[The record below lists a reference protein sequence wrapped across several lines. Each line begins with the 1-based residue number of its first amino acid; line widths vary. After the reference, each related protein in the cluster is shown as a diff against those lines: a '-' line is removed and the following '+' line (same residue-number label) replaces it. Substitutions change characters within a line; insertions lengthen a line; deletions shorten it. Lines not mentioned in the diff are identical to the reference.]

1 MGSLRRRAVA
11 AALLAL
17 GALPRTA
24 RAQQESAAAAM
35 PRPEPEPKAIEVT
48 VPGAPRSPSWTQGRT
63 FGATRVWLL
72 DPGEQEAE
80 AWYSARVNHNGVAG
94 DVEHLWQIEY
104 MIGVAPHVQLD
115 VYFNYAHD
123 SEGFHIEGAQIEGRF
138 SLAKRYGDIWG
149 NPALYVEW
157 HPQTRGP
164 NRGEL
169 RLLIGGQILSPRWYG
184 AINPFWEQNLDKGAD
199 GKFSSDREI
208 GASGAIGYA
217 VVPQLLSVG
226 AEIKAAADQQDGT
239 TYKGV
244 AELGPT
250 MWLTLLK
257 GHLRFTA
264 TALFGATRKSDSF
277 YPIFVMAVHP

>member
-1 MGSLRRRAVA
+1 MA
-11 AALLAL
+11 AALALAASAL
-17 GALPRTA
+17 LARGAH
-24 RAQQESAAAAM
+24 AQQESAAVAM
-35 PRPEPEPKAIEVT
+35 PQPEPEPPRPIEVT
-48 VPGAPRSPSWTQGRT
+48 VPGAPRSPTWTQGRT

-80 AWYSARVNHNGVAG
+80 AWYSARIRHNGVAG
-94 DVEHLWQIEY
+94 EVNHLWQLEY

-123 SEGFHIEGAQIEGRF
+123 KASGFHIEGAQIEGRF
-138 SLAKRYGDIWG
+138 ALGRRYGDIWG

-169 RLLIGGQILSPRWYG
+169 RLLLGGQILSPRVYG
-184 AINPFWEQNLDKGAD
+184 AINPYWEQNLDKGAD

-208 GASGAIGYA
+208 GASAAIGYA
-217 VVPQLLSVG
+217 VVPSRLSVG
-226 AEIKAAADQQDGT
+226 GEIKAGADQQDGK

-244 AELGPT
+244 AGLGPT
-250 MWLTLLK
+250 VWLNLLG

-264 TALFGATRKSDSF
+264 TALFGATRRSDAF
-277 YPIFVMAVHP
+277 YPIFVLAVHP